1 MPWRD
6 KLKGLKAD
14 FEGMINARDQGQGQG
29 QGQDRPP
36 PPPPMASRP
45 PRPCPEPTFHTYWV
59 PRFYPDTPVNVE
71 WDAKLGNGPDGWGN
85 QELEH
90 YTAAPENSF
99 QYNHEHP
106 LPQTNM
112 TELTGRYSTPN
123 GQLVIRALAN
133 NSSPTPEQKYT
144 SARLVSRHTLER
156 DQGVLTAVIMSP
168 CADGIWPAFWLL
180 PQEPFNWPVDG
191 EIDIAETWN
200 GDGENRSCLH
210 WGQHHEPEKH
220 RVLGTKIHDMHA
232 RPVRYD
238 FAWHQP
244 GGQAGQGRMIWYID
258 DRPVMKAPIPEGTRS
273 MRDMTI
279 LLNVAMGGNVCG
291 DKTPAD
297 GYYDMVVY
305 TMYMA
310 SELENGGWGRFE
322 SDWGCAPLG
331 NTY

>member
-1 MPWRD
+1 MPWKD
-6 KLKGLKAD
+6 KLQGLKAD
-14 FEGMINARDQGQGQG
+14 IESIINPKDQSQRQ
-29 QGQDRPP
+29 QPP
-36 PPPPMASRP
+36 PLPMASRP
-45 PRPCPEPTFHTYWV
+45 PPRPSPSFHTYWA

-99 QYNHEHP
+99 HTP
-106 LPQTNM
+106 D
-112 TELTGRYSTPN
+112 GR
-123 GQLVIRALAN
+123 LIIRALAN
-133 NSSPTPEQKYT
+133 NSSPNPEHKYT
-144 SARLVSRHTLER
+144 SARLVSRRTLER
-156 DQGVLTAVIMSP
+156 DQGVLTAVIASP

-180 PQEPFNWPVDG
+180 PQEPFSWPVDG

-200 GDGENRSCLH
+200 GDCENRSCLH
-210 WGQHHEPEKH
+210 WGHHHEPEKH
-220 RVLGTKIHDMHA
+220 RVLGTKMPDMHA

-238 FAWHQP
+238 FAWQQP
-244 GGQAGQGRMIWYID
+244 GGQPGQGRMVWYID
-258 DRPVMKAPIPEGTRS
+258 GRPVMKAPIPEGTRP
-273 MRDMTI
+273 MREMTV

-291 DKTPAD
+291 GKTPAD

-310 SELENGGWGRFE
+310 SELEHGGWERFE
-322 SDWGCAPLG
+322 SDWGSTPFG